1 MTVNETMHPA
11 AAKKHVFK
19 RYQWRLPE
27 VLQELYFVVA
37 KDGKIITLGEAKK
50 WINKQEQVD
59 ALRIAAKRW
68 RAIKLQHDGREI
80 RLPDPR
86 DFRGQYVMFR
96 RIMEDWNEA
105 DQQARLLNL
114 LPDAWVKEA
123 TNNNSVKIMLK
134 KEHHTRVVNWTKANM
149 ARDLRRQS
157 LRNALLINFSGDR
170 GKAKIWRVDPSA
182 GHPGDDEVR
191 RRAGMSRRAS
201 AQGVPQPRPQ
211 RRGARR

>member
-37 KDGKIITLGEAKK
+37 KDEKITTLGEAKE

-59 ALRIAAKRW
+59 ALRIAAKSS

-80 RLPDPR
+80 RLLDPR

-123 TNNNSVKIMLK
+123 TNNNSAKIMLK

-149 ARDLRRQS
+149 ARDFKRQS

-170 GKAKIWRVDPSA
+170 EKAKIWRVDECEVDSQNIRLEA
-182 GHPGDDEVR
+182 IQAMMRCDDEL
-191 RRAGMSRRAS
+191 A
-201 AQGVPQPRPQ
+201 
-211 RRGARR
+211 